1 MLDKE
6 KVGHRIRQVRTE
18 QQKTLRDVESASGF
32 SSTHISE
39 IERGRTCPTIG
50 ALIQIADALE
60 KDPSYFIEER
70 ELQEIVVTS
79 PGRRANVDP
88 NFFDIEGTGI
98 LLESLTPGILGGR
111 LMIMEMILE
120 PGAKGKTR
128 RLAAGADLAIVT
140 IEGSFEVEIDATT
153 VAFGLEDSGHAN
165 INDGFAFRN
174 PSTGPAKVLFIL
186 DPATTHV

>member
-111 LMIMEMILE
+111 LMIMEMILVRRE
-120 PGAKGKTR
+120 RPGDSQLGPTSRSSRSKAASRWRSTGRRWPSVSRIVGTRTSMTDSPLGIRAQARRRCSSSSILR
-128 RLAAGADLAIVT
+128 RLT
-140 IEGSFEVEIDATT
+140 S
-153 VAFGLEDSGHAN
+153 SG
-165 INDGFAFRN
+165 
-174 PSTGPAKVLFIL
+174 
-186 DPATTHV
+186 